1 VKLNSPDFQLPV
13 SGFQELGDISQ
24 PEEVK
29 TMDNRIENIKKCL
42 LFIK

>member
-1 VKLNSPDFQLPV
+1 VKINNPDFQLPV
-13 SGFQELGDISQ
+13 SGFEILGDVSQ